1 MNSKEFSIA
10 SNYTEV
16 TPVCKEIRSFCLD
29 ENIKPSDC
37 SEIEICLIEALNNIV
52 KHAYKEDFTKSIQIK
67 VDINNN
73 EIMIQLFDSGISRKE
88 FKKPTLEYDPEDIE
102 NLPEGGMGLYIIDQL
117 MDEISY
123 KVLDGV
129 NIFSMKK
136 KF

>member
-1 MNSKEFSIA
+1 M
-10 SNYTEV
+10 
-16 TPVCKEIRSFCLD
+16 
-29 ENIKPSDC
+29 
-37 SEIEICLIEALNNIV
+37 
-52 KHAYKEDFTKSIQIK
+52 
-67 VDINNN
+67 
-73 EIMIQLFDSGISRKE
+73 
-88 FKKPTLEYDPEDIE
+88 EYDPEDIE